1 MSDLR
6 FIGAAPTVAQVNTE
20 TPANANTGDI
30 YYVLL
35 SNHAGDEHT
44 ISFTVAGTE
53 TVAAAVTGLQAA
65 AAAAKAAGTAP
76 WDEVTATDDTT
87 VMTLTADTAGVPFW
101 VTTSIYDGSGGAAP
115 TLTDAVGT
123 AVAGPGIFTTA
134 ENWEGGAAPSAAD
147 TIIVAAALT
156 GTLYG
161 GDFDGTQ
168 YADLEIEPGCT
179 AAIGS
184 RTHPLELDLSG
195 VARLSGTGATWL
207 DIENAA
213 DIYVREA
220 GSSAAD
226 GEWDLN
232 LLTLDVTALHIKP
245 ASSGAK
251 IALAPYGD
259 QTSEIDTVYVL
270 DGDVR
275 IGDGVTHTDGASDI
289 TAVYCSGGS
298 LDLRSDTDLLVNDG
312 DGCELTYRGGD
323 IENVKAFAGSID
335 WDSAGGISTK
345 LYVGG
350 EIRFD
355 SNMEAKTVAAC
366 EAYAGAT
373 IADPLGVAT
382 WTAGIKTAG
391 CRPDD
396 VTLEMPTDGTLT
408 PS

>member
-1 MSDLR
+1 MSDKR
-6 FIGAAPTVAQVNTE
+6 FIGAAPAVAQVDDI
-20 TPANANTGDI
+20 TPANVEATDI
-30 YYVLL
+30 FTVLL

-44 ISFTVAGTE
+44 ISFVASAGTVQNVVE
-53 TVAAAVTGLQAA
+53 GLKALAVAA
-65 AAAAKAAGTAP
+65 AAAGIAP
-76 WDEVTATDDTT
+76 WDEVTATEDDTKLI
-87 VMTLTADTAGVPFW
+87 LTADVAGRPFW
-101 VTTSIYDGSGGAAP
+101 ATPGETDGGGVDDQ
-115 TLTDAVGT
+115 THIRSVGT
-123 AVAGPGIFTTA
+123 AVAGPGIFDTA
-134 ENWEGGAAPSAAD
+134 ENYEGGVAPVATD
-147 TIIVAAALT
+147 TIIVSAALT

-168 YADLEIEPGCT
+168 YTDLDIEPGCT

-195 VARLSGTGATWL
+195 VARLSGTGVTWL

-220 GSSAAD
+220 GSSAGA

-275 IGDGVTHTDGASDI
+275 IGEGVTNTDGSSDI

-312 DGCELTYRGGD
+312 EGCELTYRGGD
-323 IENVKAFAGSID
+323 VENVKTYAGMTD

-355 SNMEAKTVAAC
+355 SNMEDKTIAAC
-366 EAYAGAT
+366 EAYDGA
-373 IADPLGVAT
+373 IIGDPLGVVT
-382 WTAGIKTAG
+382 WTTGIKTAG

-396 VTLEMPTDGTLT
+396 ITLERPTDGTIT